1 MNNAFPIYLFILMKL
16 LMDNDHSN
24 SLTIALPVCLALTY
38 ICLAN
43 IRRNGKYFKSYR
55 AVP

>member
-1 MNNAFPIYLFILMKL
+1 MNNAFPIYLFIFMKL

-38 ICLAN
+38 VCLAN
-43 IRRNGKYFKSYR
+43 ICRNGKYFKSDR